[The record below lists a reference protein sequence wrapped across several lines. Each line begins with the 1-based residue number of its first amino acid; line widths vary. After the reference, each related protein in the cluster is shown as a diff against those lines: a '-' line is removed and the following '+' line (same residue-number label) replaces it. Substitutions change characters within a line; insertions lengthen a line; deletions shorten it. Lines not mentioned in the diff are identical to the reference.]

1 VNTRPKTE
9 AVCILV
15 VDEDPPKRETFVYT
29 EHLFDGSRNT
39 KLKAILPPGFERF
52 KMFNYEKIYNF
63 CKYES

>member
-52 KMFNYEKIYNF
+52 KMFN
-63 CKYES
+63 